1 MQINSKA
8 TLTARNLITLQ
19 RLYRFREFTKKN
31 NNFTLSKSDLI
42 KSNKVS
48 YTFYGNIGF
57 LAPTQRIILREQL
70 KTFAVGNNIEMELIF
85 FPSKA
90 TKTLISFSNRR
101 KLDSLLK
108 GTIYQITLSFAL
120 PKDTQLTNQYEQEN
134 FNAIIM
140 FIDKIKTVSFFDDV
154 FFDFT
159 PYFVTRHT
167 SVGAQTPIRYTQFI
181 SYANKNIKSKDNFIS
196 IKNFNHITIPFFFFK
211 HILFFHII
219 TKNGSIA

>member
-8 TLTARNLITLQ
+8 ILTARNLITLQ

-31 NNFTLSKSDLI
+31 NNCTLSKSDLI

-70 KTFAVGNNIEMELIF
+70 KTFAVGNTIDIDLIF

-90 TKTLISFSNRR
+90 TKTLMSFSNRR

-108 GTIYQITLSFAL
+108 GTIYQITLSFFL
-120 PKDTQLTNQYEQEN
+120 PKDTQITNQYQQEN
-134 FNAIIM
+134 VNRIIM

-167 SVGAQTPIRYTQFI
+167 FVGAQTPIRYTQFTT
-181 SYANKNIKSKDNFIS
+181 YAKKNIQKKDNYIS
-196 IKNFNHITIPFFFFK
+196 IENFNQITIPFFYIK

-219 TKNGSIA
+219 TKTGSIA